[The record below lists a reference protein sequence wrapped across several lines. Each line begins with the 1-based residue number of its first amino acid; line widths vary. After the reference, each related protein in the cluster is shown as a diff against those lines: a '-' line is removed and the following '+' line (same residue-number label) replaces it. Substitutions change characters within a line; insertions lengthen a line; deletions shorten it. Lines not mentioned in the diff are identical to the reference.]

1 MSSRSST
8 FLSLLLRSTPFAS
21 KQASISFLDIKNI
34 GLLLK
39 AASHSE
45 PCSFTLLMLILGIL
59 PTTKQRGRSQINMI
73 QETPS
78 MAFYLHSF
86 IHSIRCQIIYIH
98 HCVCIII
105 CTYITQIRSPC
116 YTEFRSVSSCH
127 RSRRRRIIII
137 SLARPI

>member
-21 KQASISFLDIKNI
+21 KQASISFLDIKKI

-39 AASHSE
+39 AAIHSE
-45 PCSFTLLMLILGIL
+45 PCSFTLLMLILRIL
-59 PTTKQRGRSQINMI
+59 PSTKQRGPSQINMI

-86 IHSIRCQIIYIH
+86 IHSIRCQIINIH
-98 HCVCIII
+98 HCVCTII
-105 CTYITQIRSPC
+105 CTYIAQIRSPC
-116 YTEFRSVSSCH
+116 HTEFRSISSCH
-127 RSRRRRIIII
+127 RTRRRCVIVI
-137 SLARPI
+137 SLAGPT